1 MKAQARRA
9 REVPA
14 STKARILQSAE
25 EVFATK
31 GFEGA
36 STREIA
42 SKAGVNISSLH
53 YHWESKETLYFA
65 VFQNIYNQLIE
76 ISRDSVL
83 PATARGDSPRAVHEA
98 SVGRV
103 FDYFAANPN
112 IPRLLLRRILENE
125 EFGDAIERDILLPSW
140 KEFGGWVKAYSGRR
154 IRDIDA
160 QILILTLHST
170 LLLFTLDSQQY
181 AHILGGPISDPEV
194 ARRVRTHL
202 IQMSALLI
210 SAFPKS

>member
-1 MKAQARRA
+1 MKATARKN

-14 STKARILQSAE
+14 STKARILEAAE
-25 EVFATK
+25 QVFATK

-42 SKAGVNISSLH
+42 SRAGVNISSLH

-76 ISRDSVL
+76 ISRDSVM
-83 PATARGDSPRAVHEA
+83 PAKSEAPRAVHEA

-125 EFGDAIERDILLPSW
+125 QSGDAIDRDILLPSW
-140 KEFGGWVKAYSGRR
+140 KEFGGWVKEYSGKR

-160 QILILTLHST
+160 QILILTLHSS

-181 AHILGGPISDPEV
+181 AHVLGGPISDSEV
-194 ARRVRTHL
+194 SRRLRTHL
-202 IQMSALLI
+202 IQMTALLI
-210 SAFPKS
+210 SAFPKA